1 MGDCIFCKIIAGQM
15 PANIVY
21 SDEQTFAFLDINPA
35 NKGHTL
41 VLPRKHYTTFNDIP
55 EAELQNLFAAVQK
68 ISKGMEKGLNADG
81 YNVLNNNKKPAG
93 QLVDHVHIHIIPRF
107 KGDEMA
113 VRLGW
118 SYKKYEEGEARE
130 FADRIKRDLH

>member
-1 MGDCIFCKIIAGQM
+1 MGDCIFCKIIAGQI

-21 SDEQTFAFLDINPA
+21 SDEQVFAFLDINPA

-41 VLPRKHYTTFNDIP
+41 VVPRKHYTTFNDIP
-55 EAELQNLFAAVQK
+55 EAELQDLFSAVQK
-68 ISKGMEKGLNADG
+68 ISKGMEKGLNAEG

-93 QLVDHVHIHIIPRF
+93 QLVDHVHIHVIPRY
-107 KGDEMA
+107 KGDEMS

-118 SYKKYEEGEARE
+118 SYKKYEEGQRQ
-130 FADRIKRDLH
+130 FSCQRNS